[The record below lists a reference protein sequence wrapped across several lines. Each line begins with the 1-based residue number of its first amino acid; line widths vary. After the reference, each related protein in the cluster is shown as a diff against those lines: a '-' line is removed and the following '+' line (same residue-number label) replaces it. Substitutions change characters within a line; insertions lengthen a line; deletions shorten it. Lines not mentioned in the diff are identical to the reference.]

1 MVSGGTASRIL
12 RWIGKALLWLVVAL
26 LVLAIVGAIYQA
38 IVTERAWRAHPPPG
52 EMVDVGGHELHVNC
66 SGQGGPAVI
75 LESAL
80 GNASPHWVW
89 VQREVAK
96 TTRVCAYDRA
106 GMGWSERGPEPRDAE
121 RVADELHAL
130 LEGAGVQ
137 GPYVVAG
144 HSYGGLF
151 ARVYA
156 ARYPGETAGVVL
168 IDSSHPEQFTRLP
181 DGQENYEEARQLFAI
196 APLLTRVG
204 VVRLFDL
211 LPAPP
216 GLPPE
221 QRAQVE
227 ALNPSTRQVSTT
239 AEEFRATPETTTQ
252 ARAGDVLD
260 DKPLAVISAGRQAS
274 TWLELQDELAAL
286 SSDSTH
292 RVVDTASHTSLLDDR
307 NDARAT
313 SAAILDVVEAVR
325 DDKPLSR

>member
-1 MVSGGTASRIL
+1 VVSGGTASRIL

-26 LVLAIVGAIYQA
+26 LGLAIVGAIYQA

-52 EMVDVGGHELHVNC
+52 EMVAVGGHELHVNC

-80 GNASPHWVW
+80 GNASPHWLW

-106 GMGWSERGPEPRDAE
+106 GMGWSEKGPEPRDAE

-204 VVRLFDL
+204 VVRLFGL

-227 ALNPSTRQVSTT
+227 ALNLSTRQVSTT

-252 ARAGDVLD
+252 ARAGDVL

-292 RVVDTASHTSLLDDR
+292 RVVDAATHTSLLDDR

-313 SAAILDVVEAVR
+313 SAAILEVVEAVR
-325 DDKPLSR
+325 DDKPRSR